1 MDYKQKIIT
10 VGDAIKKVKTGS
22 KIVAASFA
30 SQPKSFLSFLHTLP
44 KNITNLSIYNVYL
57 LDYPFLQENRFTVYS
72 TFYSGALRVAEKAR
86 GNVRYIP
93 AHVSQFPAIYAGVN
107 PDIFVGA
114 ASMPKDGKV
123 SLSLANLYDRQS
135 LEAAKTVILE
145 INPNFPYTKGSVE
158 VDLAK
163 VNYIIEADYKP
174 LTIEE
179 SALSEKDIIIG
190 NLIAAEIK
198 DGDCLQFGIGAI
210 PDAVANALVKK
221 KHLGIHTEMLTNGA
235 LKLIL
240 SGAVDNS
247 KKKIGKGKSTTVF
260 ACGSQA
266 LYDYMHNNDK
276 VEMLDADYVNSP
288 SIIAQNDNQVS
299 INSTIEV
306 DFFGQCAS
314 ETLGTKHFSGSGG
327 QFDTVQG
334 AKWSKGGRSYIALHS
349 TAKVKNADG
358 SVTEVSKIVPEL
370 KSGAAITL
378 PRNEVDIVVTE
389 YGIARLRGV
398 DVVERAKRLIAIA
411 HPDFRNELIEA
422 MKKRWGSAKN
432 IP

>member
-1 MDYKQKIIT
+1 MDYQSKIIT

-57 LDYPFLQENRFTVYS
+57 LDYPFLQENRFIVYS
-72 TFYSGALRVAEKAR
+72 TFYSGALRAAENAR

-93 AHVSQFPAIYAGVN
+93 AHVSQFPAIYAGIN

-179 SALSEKDIIIG
+179 SALGEKDIIIG

-266 LYDYMHNNDK
+266 LYDYMHNNDA

-334 AKWSKGGRSYIALHS
+334 AKWSKGGRSY
-349 TAKVKNADG
+349 
-358 SVTEVSKIVPEL
+358 
-370 KSGAAITL
+370 
-378 PRNEVDIVVTE
+378 
-389 YGIARLRGV
+389 
-398 DVVERAKRLIAIA
+398 
-411 HPDFRNELIEA
+411 
-422 MKKRWGSAKN
+422 
-432 IP
+432 